1 MNQLIF
7 INKNFNSRN
16 LTSFEENSICE
27 KTKMDIEEPMEIDDT
42 VPNTVII
49 ENKRMSTDLLPPN
62 DSLSNNEHQKTDI
75 ENSNCIKTDKS
86 QEGAANEDMLKNP
99 SCLSDD
105 DLEVIEVPSKNLTKS
120 VPDEPETSSENKEK
134 RKEDDCVVI
143 LTDDED
149 EHTTTDTSR
158 RKRDLVAT
166 EVIDLVPQK
175 KNSVNNKCINYA
187 CQSGFGMIKAP
198 IFCLSYF
205 RVKNA
210 ENKCLEVCQECFEE
224 AFLHYDGLSTALM
237 GGKLLVEQEVPV
249 RDDMFEID
257 DSDSEEDAEKEV
269 AEYFDNE
276 SVEFLKENLDMVI
289 METIEKYKLN
299 EQVNNSVK
307 YLVEKED
314 KLKESCIQVDG
325 MIKDLRKCL
334 DGIQRNIYSEF
345 RVRYQHLPSLE
356 LCDRPSQTGRRSELN
371 RKRSASCFEMD
382 TDKHQITSE
391 MDKIDDVVEVPADLP
406 PKGEIIKPEPVI
418 GQDYYSARYLTMGS
432 WMPVKLEKV
441 LDSGEMIN
449 GRLTSN
455 HVYSVLV
462 NNKQKTS
469 SSSRLHSGREM
480 AYFTAPN
487 VQLDVG
493 TRVIAVFRETATN
506 METKKH
512 KKETFFPGI
521 VAEPL
526 SAANRY
532 RYLIF
537 FDDGYAQYVNHN
549 QVRLV
554 FESSK
559 FVWEDVHIDS
569 RPFIKKYLESYPDRP
584 MVKLRKDQTV
594 RTEYRGKWWLT
605 TVMKI
610 DCSLV
615 QMFFDASNRVEWIYR
630 GSTRLNPMFKEEQ
643 AASNRLQNKARI
655 MPRMQR
661 GTDNSGAYVEY
672 TRNDEQKDKELPS
685 EATVA
690 PVKAVARKSTAKA
703 MLNAVTKPSP
713 FVGAVPFLPVVNK
726 EKETL
731 SPATPPTKV
740 VYFTPR
746 AQTNLRAPYKCHVC
760 SPRCK
765 RYVLHNVNKLNSY
778 NPLAKPLLCGWN
790 RLTLKHK
797 GKREINY
804 KAPCGRFIRT
814 MAELHLY
821 LRLTESEMTVD
832 LFDFDYWVHCLAEFM
847 LEKDATINK
856 DLSNAL
862 ENVPIPV
869 VNYNDNE
876 MNDFCNYSTKREP
889 MDGVNLNL
897 DPEFLCG
904 CDCEDDCTDKMK
916 CQCWQLTLEGMS
928 YLQKNISPDQVG
940 YQYRR
945 LPEAVPTGIYECN
958 SRCKCAP
965 TCLNRVVQNP
975 LQLKLQVFKTTN
987 RGWGI
992 RCLNDIP
999 QGAFICIYA
1008 GSLLTEQMANEG
1020 GKNYGDEYLAELDYI
1035 EVVEKMKEDYEEEA
1049 VLDEEDLK
1057 KPKSRENS
1065 DNEDD
1070 EKEQSTTGRGRKKNY
1085 TEDTD
1090 FVLNVNFNANDS
1102 SIRSRL
1108 RRRHTEEEP
1117 KTEVKENDTK
1127 KKEATEKK
1135 EEKKDKAE
1143 PEEDYVMISDDED
1156 CVHEPSSFNPK
1167 DESKLD
1173 ETRPMK
1179 YMSVRELYAEDE
1191 CVYVMDA
1198 KVSGNIGRFLNHSC
1212 SPNVFVQNVF
1222 VDTHDLRFPW
1232 VAFFA
1237 LTYIRAGTELTWN
1250 YNYDVGS
1257 VPGKTMYCYCA
1268 SDECRGR
1275 LL

>member
-356 LCDRPSQTGRRSELN
+356 LCDRPSQSKSGRRSELN

-532 RYLIF
+532 RSVLIL
-537 FDDGYAQYVNHN
+537 NIT
-549 QVRLV
+549 
-554 FESSK
+554 S
-559 FVWEDVHIDS
+559 
-569 RPFIKKYLESYPDRP
+569 
-584 MVKLRKDQTV
+584 
-594 RTEYRGKWWLT
+594 
-605 TVMKI
+605 
-610 DCSLV
+610 
-615 QMFFDASNRVEWIYR
+615 ASPL
-630 GSTRLNPMFKEEQ
+630 S
-643 AASNRLQNKARI
+643 
-655 MPRMQR
+655 
-661 GTDNSGAYVEY
+661 
-672 TRNDEQKDKELPS
+672 
-685 EATVA
+685 
-690 PVKAVARKSTAKA
+690 
-703 MLNAVTKPSP
+703 VT
-713 FVGAVPFLPVVNK
+713 
-726 EKETL
+726 
-731 SPATPPTKV
+731 
-740 VYFTPR
+740 YFTPR